1 MMFKSINK
9 NYFLVYVCLLF
20 CFEVL
25 PGVYGE
31 IDANSQK
38 IASFPDAMLYPS
50 FFKSEDLLLWDNIK
64 AELEHRIKF
73 LKGRRPVKL
82 YSVCHKYQRLICR
95 AVDRASADN
104 SLPFSTIDNNLLF
117 VKNSPLTK
125 ILSPQPSLKIKGC
138 NYHSFG
144 DISKGCV
151 MYCDAHGVDFESE
164 FYKKHKK
171 ELEASRAL
179 VTASDIAEIIF
190 FIPTLVF
197 PIIAFILLRKAS
209 FTISLKPNKK

>member
-1 MMFKSINK
+1 
-9 NYFLVYVCLLF
+9 
-20 CFEVL
+20 
-25 PGVYGE
+25 
-31 IDANSQK
+31 
-38 IASFPDAMLYPS
+38 
-50 FFKSEDLLLWDNIK
+50 
-64 AELEHRIKF
+64 
-73 LKGRRPVKL
+73 
-82 YSVCHKYQRLICR
+82 
-95 AVDRASADN
+95 
-104 SLPFSTIDNNLLF
+104 
-117 VKNSPLTK
+117 
-125 ILSPQPSLKIKGC
+125 
-138 NYHSFG
+138 
-144 DISKGCV
+144 